1 MSMLLPNLKL
11 KTIHFNYIYKTYMLR
26 RIKTVDIL
34 NLHKR
39 SKK

>member
-1 MSMLLPNLKL
+1 MSILLPNLKL
-11 KTIHFNYIYKTYMLR
+11 KPYILTTYKTYMLR